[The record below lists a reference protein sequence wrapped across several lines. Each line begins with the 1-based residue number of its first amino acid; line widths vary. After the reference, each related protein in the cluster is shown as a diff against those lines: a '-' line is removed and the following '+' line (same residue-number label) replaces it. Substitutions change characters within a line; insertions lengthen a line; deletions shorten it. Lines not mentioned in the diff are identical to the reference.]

1 MSLTKRTGAVI
12 ERVDA
17 AAVAAVIKLDI
28 LTLIIIRG
36 RRSQRLKVRLLALVV
51 WDETGGRCR
60 ITALME
66 VAQVM
71 LMLMLRLEV
80 LIRVIRVVWMGLLLM
95 VLMVLLMLLSLL
107 LICDNATVDAAVLL
121 LPRRVGMR
129 GGDGGGGGV
138 SHFRAPGNPR
148 SFATEG
154 ETERRS
160 GRDLRSEIVRDRLVK
175 MGR

>member
-1 MSLTKRTGAVI
+1 MSLTTRTGAVI

-36 RRSQRLKVRLLALVV
+36 RRSQRLKVRLLARVV

-60 ITALME
+60 IAALME
-66 VAQVM
+66 VAQV
-71 LMLMLRLEV
+71 MLMLRLEV

-129 GGDGGGGGV
+129 GGDGGGGGGV

>member
-1 MSLTKRTGAVI
+1 MSLTTRTGAVI

-36 RRSQRLKVRLLALVV
+36 RRSQRLKVRLLARVV

-60 ITALME
+60 IAALME
-66 VAQVM
+66 VAQV
-71 LMLMLRLEV
+71 MLMLRLEV

-107 LICDNATVDAAVLL
+107 LICDDATVDAAVLL

-129 GGDGGGGGV
+129 SGGGGGGGV

>member
-1 MSLTKRTGAVI
+1 MSMTKRTGAVI

-17 AAVAAVIKLDI
+17 AAVIKLDI

-36 RRSQRLKVRLLALVV
+36 RRSQRLKVRLLARVV

-60 ITALME
+60 IAALME
-66 VAQVM
+66 VAQV
-71 LMLMLRLEV
+71 MLMLRLEV
-80 LIRVIRVVWMGLLLM
+80 LIRVIRVVWMGLRLM

-129 GGDGGGGGV
+129 GGGGKV
-138 SHFRAPGNPR
+138 SHFRPPGNPR
-148 SFATEG
+148 SFAR
-154 ETERRS
+154 ER
-160 GRDLRSEIVRDRLVK
+160 EIDVRGDRCEI
-175 MGR
+175 

>member
-36 RRSQRLKVRLLALVV
+36 RRSQRLKVRLLARVV

-60 ITALME
+60 IAALLME
-66 VAQVM
+66 VAQV
-71 LMLMLRLEV
+71 MLMLRLEV

-129 GGDGGGGGV
+129 GGDRGGGGV

>member
-36 RRSQRLKVRLLALVV
+36 RRSQRLKVRLLARVV

-60 ITALME
+60 IAALME
-66 VAQVM
+66 VAQV
-71 LMLMLRLEV
+71 MLMLRLEV

-129 GGDGGGGGV
+129 GGDGGGGV